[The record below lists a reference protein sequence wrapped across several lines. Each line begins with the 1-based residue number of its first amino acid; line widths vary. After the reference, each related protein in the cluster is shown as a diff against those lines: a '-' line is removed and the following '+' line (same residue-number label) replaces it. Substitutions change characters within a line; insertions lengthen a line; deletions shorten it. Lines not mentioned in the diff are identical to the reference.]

1 MATEQFKMT
10 YVACLLVLLDGNA
23 MYGAMEA
30 MESDKEEGP
39 TLERVDEPE
48 ARSKG

>member
-1 MATEQFKMT
+1 MATGQFKMT

-23 MYGAMEA
+23 MEQWMEA
-30 MESDKEEGP
+30 MESHKEDGP